1 MGLSKKITRAQLQL
15 RIDNCI
21 NFGYII
27 TNNPR
32 IINSSA
38 VKKAMPYP
46 FPHRVNYLTRVE
58 DIEKHLKETES
69 EDGYMKRIGHK
80 IDRLRVKNIIQPKTD
95 AIFNVVKDFDE
106 RFDAFIREVNQS
118 YDFIL
123 KRSKEYL
130 NWRYC
135 DHRAGDYHIV
145 YAEEGEEIVGYAV
158 YRINKLKDYHE
169 GFIVDFL
176 VLPDKID
183 VAEGLA
189 VNAFRFFEKNDVNSV
204 SVQVIEG
211 HPYDS
216 MFKKYGFHGGEGS
229 RKILYNNLLGDE
241 LKLENINP
249 ERSYFSFGDL
259 TGI

>member
-1 MGLSKKITRAQLQL
+1 MTPEYLITSYEEGDEEKIVPLLELGFNGWPFFDIGCSAIDHWKWRYLDNPEHQGLVVKITDGDKIIAVGHNIVYKVLINGFEYVGAYGTDHCVHPDYQGMGLSKKITRAQLQL

-95 AIFNVVKDFDE
+95 AFFNVVKDFD
-106 RFDAFIREVNQS
+106 
-118 YDFIL
+118 
-123 KRSKEYL
+123 
-130 NWRYC
+130 
-135 DHRAGDYHIV
+135 
-145 YAEEGEEIVGYAV
+145 
-158 YRINKLKDYHE
+158 
-169 GFIVDFL
+169 DFL
-176 VLPDKID
+176 RQFN
-183 VAEGLA
+183 G
-189 VNAFRFFEKNDVNSV
+189 
-204 SVQVIEG
+204 
-211 HPYDS
+211 
-216 MFKKYGFHGGEGS
+216 
-229 RKILYNNLLGDE
+229 
-241 LKLENINP
+241 
-249 ERSYFSFGDL
+249 
-259 TGI
+259 